1 MNLSLNNNLK
11 IAIQKN
17 GRLNEDSYKLLISAG
32 LKFDN
37 YNQKLLTTCQNLPI
51 DIIFL
56 RDDDIP
62 KCVDFG
68 IVDLGIIGKNILYE
82 NNVRINE
89 LLNLRF
95 GSCSLYLAAPQKSNI
110 KNINDFKNLRIA
122 TSYPRSTN
130 KFFKEKNIPIKIIKI
145 SGSVEIF
152 PTLNMADAIVDIV
165 STVNSLK
172 LNNLKKITKIYDS
185 QAILIA
191 NKSLKLYPDKYK
203 LVNNLLIN
211 IKSI

>member
-1 MNLSLNNNLK
+1 MKLSLNNNLK

-37 YNQKLLTTCQNLPI
+37 YNQKLSTNCQNLPI
-51 DIIFL
+51 DILFL

-62 KCVDFG
+62 KCVDLG
-68 IVDLGIIGKNILYE
+68 IVDLGIIGKNILNE
-82 NNVRINE
+82 NNVQINE
-89 LLNLRF
+89 LLNLGF
-95 GSCSLYLAAPQKSNI
+95 GSCSLYLAAPKKSNI

-130 KFFKEKNIPIKIIKI
+130 KFFKGKDIPIKVVKI
-145 SGSVEIF
+145 SGSAEIF
-152 PTLNMADAIVDIV
+152 PSLNMADAIVDIV
-165 STVNSLK
+165 STGNSLK
-172 LNNLKKITKIYDS
+172 NNGLKKIIKIYDS

-211 IKSI
+211 LKSI